1 MNREIKFRGKSIGT
15 GEWLY
20 GYLFNFGNRDPLNI
34 PCICA
39 CIPTWKDALNIY
51 QVHSDTIGQ
60 YTGLTDKNGKEI
72 YEGDI
77 IYQEAMFLGVVCISA
92 RYGISIQKESSTW
105 SLRNFVFDSDFDT
118 GMFPDIEVRGN
129 LHDNPELIKGGQ
141 NNDT

>member
-72 YEGDI
+72 T
-77 IYQEAMFLGVVCISA
+77 
-92 RYGISIQKESSTW
+92 RGILFTKK
-105 SLRNFVFDSDFDT
+105 RCF
-118 GMFPDIEVRGN
+118 
-129 LHDNPELIKGGQ
+129 
-141 NNDT
+141 